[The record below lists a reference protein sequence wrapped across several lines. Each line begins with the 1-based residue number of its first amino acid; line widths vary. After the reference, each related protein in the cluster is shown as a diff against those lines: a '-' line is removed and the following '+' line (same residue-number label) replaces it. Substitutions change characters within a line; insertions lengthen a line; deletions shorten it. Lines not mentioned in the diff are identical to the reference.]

1 MSSLLER
8 PLVVVTGK
16 GGVGK
21 TTVSG
26 ALGVLAARAGIRTV
40 VVEVGAQSRLAGLY
54 GAKGGAPGTE
64 IRLAEGLHGISI
76 DPDRVLLEW
85 VQELG
90 GRIPGR
96 ILASS
101 GTFQYFA
108 AAAPGARE
116 LFAMVKVWEL
126 CQDRRWQ
133 RRASRYELVILDA
146 PATGHALG
154 MLRSPMTFGAIARV
168 GPVRR
173 QADQVRSLLTDP
185 RRTAFVGVALPTEMA
200 VTETL
205 ELRGGLGDLLGR
217 DLDSVIVNALLPRR
231 FSAPEVARIAV
242 LDGAPAGRP
251 RQGRKDPDAEL
262 LRAGAHAAMS
272 VHERAG
278 FQHGQVARLRRR
290 GLDVIGVPFQ
300 WSPELDAGSLEAIAD
315 QLGRR
320 ITSRADRAGSRPRA
334 SRA

>member
-1 MSSLLER
+1 MPSLLDR
-8 PLVVVTGK
+8 ALVVVTGK

-40 VVEVGAQSRLAGLY
+40 VVEVGDHSRLADLFRAPEPEP
-54 GAKGGAPGTE
+54 GAE
-64 IRLAEGLHGISI
+64 VRLAEGLYATSI

-85 VQELG
+85 VQQLG

-108 AAAPGARE
+108 AAAPGAKE

-126 CQDRRWQ
+126 AQNRRWQ
-133 RRASRYELVILDA
+133 RRAAGYELVILDA

-168 GPVRR
+168 GPVRT
-173 QADQVRSLLTDP
+173 QADAVRALLTDP
-185 RRTAFVGVALPTEMA
+185 LRSAFVAVAQATDMA

-205 ELRGGLGDLLGR
+205 ELRDGLADLLSR
-217 DLDSVIVNALLPRR
+217 DLETVVANALLPRR
-231 FSAPEVARIAV
+231 FSAPEIGRIAA
-242 LDGAPAGRP
+242 LNGAPAGAAR
-251 RQGRKDPDAEL
+251 RERGAQAAL
-262 LRAGAHAAMS
+262 LRAAAHAAIS
-272 VHERAG
+272 VHERAS

-300 WSPELDAGSLEAIAD
+300 FSPELDVAALEGIAD

-320 ITSRADRAGSRPRA
+320 ITSPAGRADPRPRA
-334 SRA
+334 SRV